1 MNNGSARACV
11 LYEAR
16 ELWRNGFVTWD
27 TETSG
32 LDAEDQIIQWA
43 VCSQDGTVL
52 GEGHIQPTVPIS
64 AGAFAIHGIS
74 LDQLA
79 DAPTFVE
86 VWPTLH
92 PLLTQKTV
100 VIYNAD
106 FDLGKLFSSAAAF
119 GIVIPFDTIHTVC
132 AMQVFAQF
140 YGQVHKYYGTYT
152 WQKLTTAISDL
163 RLVVEGNA
171 HDATHDARATALLI
185 KKLAELAEQE
195 LAPGWHP
202 PVLVQCADG
211 CSMVKSCA
219 EPDEVWYCH
228 QHSLERGL
236 FHRCP
241 GCTRT
246 IESPA
251 LGFLCD
257 DLCPSCHK
265 ALQQEKMLLIGVWHW
280 CPSCSH
286 SVETADRETLC
297 DSCTQHQAWKQQRA
311 EENRRIQER
320 MEQERREHRRA
331 YAKAYRQR
339 RKEREQENRRRA
351 ALGLPP
357 LEVPQAR
364 PEDEQF
370 THHGHQF
377 QRVKEDGGRVV
388 FICLRCDTIWSKPPR
403 CTCAGIKAYRT
414 WFRIPPHLK
423 TRTQLRK
430 LWLAPAPNQ
439 KPEAVMEGSFD
450 RYFLYNQQEGV
461 SVERKQRNQKQG
473 VTG

>member
-140 YGQVHKYYGTYT
+140 YGQVHKYYGTST

-163 RLVVEGNA
+163 SLVVEGNA

-195 LAPGWHP
+195 LAPG
-202 PVLVQCADG
+202 
-211 CSMVKSCA
+211 
-219 EPDEVWYCH
+219 
-228 QHSLERGL
+228 
-236 FHRCP
+236 
-241 GCTRT
+241 
-246 IESPA
+246 
-251 LGFLCD
+251 
-257 DLCPSCHK
+257 
-265 ALQQEKMLLIGVWHW
+265 
-280 CPSCSH
+280 
-286 SVETADRETLC
+286 
-297 DSCTQHQAWKQQRA
+297 
-311 EENRRIQER
+311 
-320 MEQERREHRRA
+320 
-331 YAKAYRQR
+331 
-339 RKEREQENRRRA
+339 
-351 ALGLPP
+351 
-357 LEVPQAR
+357 
-364 PEDEQF
+364 
-370 THHGHQF
+370 
-377 QRVKEDGGRVV
+377 
-388 FICLRCDTIWSKPPR
+388 
-403 CTCAGIKAYRT
+403 
-414 WFRIPPHLK
+414 
-423 TRTQLRK
+423 
-430 LWLAPAPNQ
+430 
-439 KPEAVMEGSFD
+439 
-450 RYFLYNQQEGV
+450 
-461 SVERKQRNQKQG
+461 
-473 VTG
+473 